1 MNGYEK
7 RTELKKELILN
18 AAEKMFFQ
26 NGFANTNIVDIAK
39 KANVSKVTLF
49 NYYGSKDELARQVMK
64 RYFQNLLNAGRAILS
79 EQIPYEYKIL
89 KLFSIDNSGSQSIL
103 KEAFSEEAWSD
114 PYMQLL
120 YSEESSCITSF
131 ILTVIQEGKDNGL
144 IDSSIPAEAIL
155 SYIHAIAPLLNSS
168 VHYPDSSFA
177 LGMHKLFYN
186 GLWNSSNNTDKL
198 REESKN

>member
-64 RYFQNLLNAGRAILS
+64 RYLQNLLNIGRAVLS
-79 EQIPYEYKIL
+79 EQIPYQDKIL
-89 KLFSIDNSGSQSIL
+89 KLFSIDNGSQSIL
-103 KEAFSEEAWSD
+103 KEAFSDEARSD
-114 PYMQLL
+114 PYIQQL
-120 YSEESSCITSF
+120 YSEECSCITSF
-131 ILTVIQEGKDNGL
+131 ILTVIQSGKDNGS
-144 IDSSIPAEAIL
+144 IDPSIPSEALL
-155 SYIHAIAPLLNSS
+155 SYIYAIAPLLNSS
-168 VHYPDSSFA
+168 THSADISFA
-177 LGMHKLFYN
+177 MGMNKLFFN
-186 GLWNSSNNTDKL
+186 GFLKSSYSSND
-198 REESKN
+198 